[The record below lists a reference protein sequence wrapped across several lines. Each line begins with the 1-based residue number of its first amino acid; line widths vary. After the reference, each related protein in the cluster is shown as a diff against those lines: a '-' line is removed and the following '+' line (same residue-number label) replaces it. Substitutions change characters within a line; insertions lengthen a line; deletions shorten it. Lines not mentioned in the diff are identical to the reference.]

1 MSPVP
6 KIVRPHAFLPIPFSP
21 PPHAQR
27 TTRARVADIFRGFAE
42 PVKKILFCHTAR
54 GTTCGWSFVTK
65 EFARAHSST
74 LTSGACHVHV
84 RGCTCLQLLCSF
96 WSPRTRAYCAAT
108 RSQGPNCFFR
118 KLRWKMFGVVSF
130 SKLKSKIKSTGAITV
145 TIAIYWDRLE
155 QGWTRLTKY
164 NLASR
169 ARKTV
174 RNTCMNGAE
183 KTKRRLSTTQRKAMP
198 RS

>member
-1 MSPVP
+1 MLSARVLAGKVSGLAKVRMSPVP

-74 LTSGACHVHV
+74 LTSGACQCACARMHML
-84 RGCTCLQLLCSF
+84 TTTLLVLVARNEGILCCNSKPRSELLLSKASLENV
-96 WSPRTRAYCAAT
+96 WS
-108 RSQGPNCFFR
+108 CFIF
-118 KLRWKMFGVVSF
+118 
-130 SKLKSKIKSTGAITV
+130 
-145 TIAIYWDRLE
+145 
-155 QGWTRLTKY
+155 Q
-164 NLASR
+164 
-169 ARKTV
+169 
-174 RNTCMNGAE
+174 AE
-183 KTKRRLSTTQRKAMP
+183 KQNKEYGCDNGDNSNLLG
-198 RS
+198 